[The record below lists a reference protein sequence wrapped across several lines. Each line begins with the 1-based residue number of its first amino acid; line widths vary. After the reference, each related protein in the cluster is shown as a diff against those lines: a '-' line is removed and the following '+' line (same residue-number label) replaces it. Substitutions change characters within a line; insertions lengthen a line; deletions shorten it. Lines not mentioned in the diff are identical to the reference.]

1 MQPILNPVANQ
12 NDWVFLN
19 RWVVKDFKN
28 IKRGEIVS
36 LICPRNPDSHII
48 KRVIGKRLY
57 AYYLS
62 IWILILKI

>member
-48 KRVIGKRLY
+48 KRVIGK
-57 AYYLS
+57 
-62 IWILILKI
+62 